1 MPPVVQVDRA
11 ALWEVELP
19 SLERHRERSPFG
31 KDCSLSLCIL
41 EVGDTL
47 WGRRSLEE
55 RMIKIDGD
63 IYMFLDLENQYC
75 ENKHITQSNLQI
87 QCNPYEITSS
97 IFHII

>member
-55 RMIKIDGD
+55 RNLNGS
-63 IYMFLDLENQYC
+63 LDSEQFSPVL
-75 ENKHITQSNLQI
+75 
-87 QCNPYEITSS
+87 PD
-97 IFHII
+97 

>member
-19 SLERHRERSPFG
+19 SLVRHRERSPFG

-47 WGRRSLEE
+47 WGRRSLDE
-55 RMIKIDGD
+55 GTAPCT
-63 IYMFLDLENQYC
+63 FNAP
-75 ENKHITQSNLQI
+75 QI
-87 QCNPYEITSS
+87 RYDEPKRAHDEGGIHQELYVSATSS
-97 IFHII
+97 VVFCWEVRAE